1 MAKFSQT
8 FLQSLLQPSYQE
20 GLFTAARGIGQAPAL
35 RMQQQQQQAEQQQ
48 LAAMDPTQRFNFAI
62 DKLNKAGKYDEAAR
76 LTASRDQYTFNQ
88 TERAAKI
95 QVRDDKKIIDF
106 VSNGMLANQ
115 QTEVPTTLKVGEEEI
130 VIPPRLRDDIL
141 KEANLKREQQESAA
155 ASKSAM
161 ELTGYYADY
170 VNNNPDLLE
179 KVPSLQQH
187 IDTLNSMEPKSTF
200 ERKAAVSAVVKAV
213 DADQKQKTDAMYSDE
228 EYDRQARIITEDLI
242 NAGSNTHFWQDW
254 MGNRDI
260 HDFLTGSGT
269 EDEVE
274 VFQEQMALGIKQ
286 GIKSKTELIDFAMSG
301 MRRKIKGQEQSEA
314 IDENERMRQQLF
326 DSIVKDLMDE
336 QGLTLEQ
343 AESQARILTG
353 AGPIDPNLVAGG
365 GGIAL
370 Y

>member
-1 MAKFSQT
+1 MAKFSQA
-8 FLQSLLQPSYQE
+8 FLQGLLQPSYQE

-88 TERAAKI
+88 AERAAKI

-130 VIPPRLRDDIL
+130 TIPPRLRDDIL

-161 ELTGYYADY
+161 ELTGFYSNY

-179 KVPSLQQH
+179 KVPSLQEH
-187 IDTLNSMEPKSTF
+187 INTLNSTEPKSTF
-200 ERKAAVSAVVKAV
+200 ERKAAVSAVIKAV

-228 EYDRQARIITEDLI
+228 EYNRQARLVTEDII
-242 NAGSNTHFWQDW
+242 NAGSNTYFWQDW
-254 MGNRDI
+254 MGKRDI

-286 GIKSKTELIDFAMSG
+286 GIKGKKELIDFAMSG
-301 MRRKIKGQEQSEA
+301 MRRKIEGQEQSEA
-314 IDENERMRQQLF
+314 IDAFENERAAL
-326 DSIVKDLMDE
+326 E
-336 QGLTLEQ
+336 EQ
-343 AESQARILTG
+343 AIQSLMKDFNISREEAVAMREQIKAESTRQNRM
-353 AGPIDPNLVAGG
+353 NNFR
-365 GGIAL
+365 
-370 Y
+370 

>member
-1 MAKFSQT
+1 MAKFSQA
-8 FLQSLLQPSYQE
+8 FLQGLLQPSYQQ
-20 GLFTAARGIGQAPAL
+20 GLFTASQQAAQLPAQL
-35 RMQQQQQQAEQQQ
+35 QQQQQQKLEQQQ
-48 LAAMDPTQRFNFAI
+48 FAAMDPTKRFDFAI
-62 DKLNKAGKYDEAAR
+62 NKLNKAGKYDEAAR
-76 LTASRDQYTFNQ
+76 LTASRDQYTFNEA
-88 TERAAKI
+88 ERAAKI

-115 QTEVPTTLKVGEEEI
+115 QTEVPTTLKVGEEE
-130 VIPPRLRDDIL
+130 VTIPPRLRDNIL

-155 ASKSAM
+155 ASKNAM
-161 ELTGYYADY
+161 ELTGYYSDY

-179 KVPSLQQH
+179 KVPSLREH
-187 IDTLNSMEPKSTF
+187 IDTLNSKEPKSTF

-213 DADQKQKTDAMYSDE
+213 NADQKQKTDAMYSDE
-228 EYDRQARIITEDLI
+228 EYDRQARMVTEDLI

-254 MGNRDI
+254 MGKRDI

-286 GIKSKTELIDFAMSG
+286 GIKNKKELIDFAMSG
-301 MRRKIKGQEQSEA
+301 MRSKIKGQEQSEA

-343 AESQARILTG
+343 AEAQARILTG
-353 AGPIDPNLVAGG
+353 AGPIDPNIVAGG

>member
-1 MAKFSQT
+1 MAKFSQA
-8 FLQSLLQPSYQE
+8 FLQSMLQPSYQE

-88 TERAAKI
+88 AERTAKI

-130 VIPPRLRDDIL
+130 TIPPRLRDDIL

-161 ELTGYYADY
+161 ELTGFYSDY

-187 IDTLNSMEPKSTF
+187 VDTLNSKEPKSTF
-200 ERKAAVSAVVKAV
+200 ERMAAVSAIVKAV

-228 EYDRQARIITEDLI
+228 EHNRQARIITEDII
-242 NAGSNTHFWQDW
+242 NAGSNTYFWQDW
-254 MGNRDI
+254 MGKRDI

-286 GIKSKTELIDFAMSG
+286 GIKGKKELIDFAMSG

-314 IDENERMRQQLF
+314 IDAFENERAAL
-326 DSIVKDLMDE
+326 E
-336 QGLTLEQ
+336 EQ
-343 AESQARILTG
+343 AIQSLMKDFNISREEAVAMREQIKAESTRQNRM
-353 AGPIDPNLVAGG
+353 NNFR
-365 GGIAL
+365 
-370 Y
+370 

>member
-8 FLQSLLQPSYQE
+8 FLQGLLQPSYQE

-35 RMQQQQQQAEQQQ
+35 RMQQQQQQVEQQR
-48 LAAMDPTQRFNFAI
+48 LAAMNPLQRFDFAI
-62 DKLNKAGKYDEAAR
+62 DKLNQAGKYDEAAR
-76 LTASRDQYTFNQ
+76 LTASRDQYTYNE
-88 TERAAKI
+88 TERAAKQ
-95 QVRDDKKIIDF
+95 QVRDDKNIIDF

-130 VIPPRLRDDIL
+130 AIPPRLRDNIL

-161 ELTGYYADY
+161 KLTGFYSDY

-187 IDTLNSMEPKSTF
+187 IDTLNSTDPKSTF

-228 EYDRQARIITEDLI
+228 EYNRQARLVTEELV

-254 MGNRDI
+254 MGKRDI

-269 EDEVE
+269 EEEVE
-274 VFQEQMALGIKQ
+274 VFEEQLALAIKQ
-286 GIKSKTELIDFAMSG
+286 GIKGKKEQINFAMSG
-301 MRRKIKGQEQSEA
+301 MRSKIKGQEQSEA
-314 IDENERMRQQLF
+314 IDEAEEQRRAMFN
-326 DSIVKDLMDE
+326 SIVKDLMDE

-343 AESQARILTG
+343 AEAQARILTG

-365 GGIAL
+365 GGIVL
-370 Y
+370 N

>member
-8 FLQSLLQPSYQE
+8 FLQGLLQPSYQE

-88 TERAAKI
+88 AERAAKI

-187 IDTLNSMEPKSTF
+187 IDTLNSKEPKTTF
-200 ERKAAVSAVVKAV
+200 ERKAAVSAIVTAV
-213 DADQKQKTDAMYSDE
+213 DVDQKQKTDAMYSDK
-228 EYDRQARIITEDLI
+228 EYDRQARIITEDII
-242 NAGSNTHFWQDW
+242 NSGSNTWFWQDW
-254 MGNRDI
+254 MGKRDI

-286 GIKSKTELIDFAMSG
+286 GIKGKKELIDFAMSG

-314 IDENERMRQQLF
+314 IDAFENERAAL
-326 DSIVKDLMDE
+326 E
-336 QGLTLEQ
+336 EQ
-343 AESQARILTG
+343 AIQSLMKDFNISKEEATAMREQIRAESTRQNRM
-353 AGPIDPNLVAGG
+353 NNFR
-365 GGIAL
+365 
-370 Y
+370 

>member
-8 FLQSLLQPSYQE
+8 FLQGLLQPSYQE

-88 TERAAKI
+88 AERAAKI

-130 VIPPRLRDDIL
+130 TIPPRLRDDIL

-155 ASKSAM
+155 ASRSAM
-161 ELTGYYADY
+161 ELTGFYSNY

-187 IDTLNSMEPKSTF
+187 IDTLNSKEPKSTF
-200 ERKAAVSAVVKAV
+200 ERKAAVSAIIKAV

-228 EYDRQARIITEDLI
+228 EYNRQARLVTEELI
-242 NAGSNTHFWQDW
+242 NAGSNTYFWQDW
-254 MGNRDI
+254 MGKRDI

-286 GIKSKTELIDFAMSG
+286 GIKNKKELVDFAMSG

-314 IDENERMRQQLF
+314 IDAFENERAAL
-326 DSIVKDLMDE
+326 E
-336 QGLTLEQ
+336 EQ
-343 AESQARILTG
+343 AIQSLMKDFNISKEEATAMREQIRAESTRQNRM
-353 AGPIDPNLVAGG
+353 NNFR
-365 GGIAL
+365 
-370 Y
+370 

>member
-1 MAKFSQT
+1 MAKFSQA
-8 FLQSLLQPSYQE
+8 FLQSMLQPSYQE
-20 GLFTAARGIGQAPAL
+20 GLFTAARGIGAAPQMRA
-35 RMQQQQQQAEQQQ
+35 MQQQQQAEQEQ
-48 LAAMDPTQRFNFAI
+48 LATMNPIQRFDFAI
-62 DKLNKAGKYDEAAR
+62 NKLNQARKYDEAAR
-76 LTASRDQYTFNQ
+76 LTASRDQYTFSQ
-88 TERAAKI
+88 AERVAKTQI
-95 QVRDDKKIIDF
+95 RDDKRIIDF

-115 QTEVPTTLKVGEEEI
+115 QTDVPATLTVGEEEMT
-130 VIPPRLRDDIL
+130 IPSRLRDDIL
-141 KEANLKREQQESAA
+141 KEANLKREQQESAE
-155 ASKSAM
+155 ASRSAM
-161 ELTGYYADY
+161 ELTGYYEDY

-187 IDTLNSMEPKSTF
+187 IDTLNSTEPKSTF

-286 GIKSKTELIDFAMSG
+286 GIKGKTELIDFAMSG

-314 IDENERMRQQLF
+314 IDENERLQQQLF

>member
-88 TERAAKI
+88 AERAAKI

-130 VIPPRLRDDIL
+130 VIPPRLHDDIL

-161 ELTGYYADY
+161 ELTGFYSDY

-187 IDTLNSMEPKSTF
+187 VDTLNSKEPKSTF
-200 ERKAAVSAVVKAV
+200 ERKAAVSAIVKAV

-228 EYDRQARIITEDLI
+228 EHNRQARIITEDII
-242 NAGSNTHFWQDW
+242 NAGSNTYFWQDW
-254 MGNRDI
+254 MGKRDI

-286 GIKSKTELIDFAMSG
+286 GIKGKKELIDFAMSG

-314 IDENERMRQQLF
+314 IDAFENERAAL
-326 DSIVKDLMDE
+326 E
-336 QGLTLEQ
+336 EQ
-343 AESQARILTG
+343 AIQSLMKDFNISREEAVAMREQIKAESTRQNRM
-353 AGPIDPNLVAGG
+353 NNFR
-365 GGIAL
+365 
-370 Y
+370 

>member
-1 MAKFSQT
+1 MAKFSQA
-8 FLQSLLQPSYQE
+8 FLQSMLQPSYQE

-48 LAAMDPTQRFNFAI
+48 LAAMDPMQRFNFAI

-88 TERAAKI
+88 AERAAKI

-115 QTEVPTTLKVGEEEI
+115 QTEVPATLKVGEEEI
-130 VIPPRLRDDIL
+130 TIPPRLRDDIL
-141 KEANLKREQQESAA
+141 KETNLKREQQESAA

-161 ELTGYYADY
+161 ELTGFYSDY

-187 IDTLNSMEPKSTF
+187 IDTLNSTEPKSTF

-213 DADQKQKTDAMYSDE
+213 NADQKQKTDAMYSDE
-228 EYDRQARIITEDLI
+228 EYNRQARIITEDLI

-254 MGNRDI
+254 MGKRDI

-286 GIKSKTELIDFAMSG
+286 GIKGKKELIDFAMSG

-314 IDENERMRQQLF
+314 IGAFENERAAL
-326 DSIVKDLMDE
+326 E
-336 QGLTLEQ
+336 EQ
-343 AESQARILTG
+343 AIQSLMKDFNISKEEATAMREQIRAESTRQNRM
-353 AGPIDPNLVAGG
+353 NNFR
-365 GGIAL
+365 
-370 Y
+370 

>member
-1 MAKFSQT
+1 MAKFSQA
-8 FLQSLLQPSYQE
+8 FLQGLLQPSYQE

-88 TERAAKI
+88 AERAAKI

-130 VIPPRLRDDIL
+130 TIPPRLRDDIL

-161 ELTGYYADY
+161 ELTGFYSNY

-179 KVPSLQQH
+179 KVPSLQEH
-187 IDTLNSMEPKSTF
+187 INTLNSTEPKSTF
-200 ERKAAVSAVVKAV
+200 ERKAAVSAVIKAV

-228 EYDRQARIITEDLI
+228 EYNRQARLVTEDII
-242 NAGSNTHFWQDW
+242 NAGSNTYFWQDW
-254 MGNRDI
+254 MGKRDI

-286 GIKSKTELIDFAMSG
+286 GIKNKKELVDFAMSG

-314 IDENERMRQQLF
+314 IDAFENERAAL
-326 DSIVKDLMDE
+326 E
-336 QGLTLEQ
+336 EQ
-343 AESQARILTG
+343 AIQSLMKDFNISKEEATAMREQIRAESTRQNRM
-353 AGPIDPNLVAGG
+353 NNFR
-365 GGIAL
+365 
-370 Y
+370 

>member
-8 FLQSLLQPSYQE
+8 FLQSMLQPSYQE
-20 GLFTAARGIGQAPAL
+20 GLFTAARGIGQAPGL
-35 RMQQQQQQAEQQQ
+35 RMQQQQQQAEQEQ
-48 LAAMDPTQRFNFAI
+48 LAAMNPMQRFDFAI
-62 DKLNKAGKYDEAAR
+62 DKLNQARKYDEAAR

-88 TERAAKI
+88 AERAAKT
-95 QVRDDKKIIDF
+95 QVREDRNIIDF

-115 QTEVPTTLKVGEEEI
+115 QTEVPATLMVGEEEKP
-130 VIPPRLRDDIL
+130 IPQRLRDDIL
-141 KEANLKREQQESAA
+141 KEANLKREQQESAE

-187 IDTLNSMEPKSTF
+187 VDTLNSTEPKSTF

-213 DADQKQKTDAMYSDE
+213 NADQKQKTDAMYSDE
-228 EYDRQARIITEDLI
+228 EYSRQARITIEEII
-242 NAGSNTHFWQDW
+242 NKGSNTTFWQDW
-254 MGNRDI
+254 MGKRDI

-269 EDEVE
+269 EDEVK
-274 VFQEQMALGIKQ
+274 VFQEQMALGLKQ
-286 GIKSKTELIDFAMSG
+286 GIKSRKELIDFAMSG
-301 MRRKIKGQEQSEA
+301 MRRKIEGQEQSEA
-314 IDENERMRQQLF
+314 IDEDERQRQQLF

-343 AESQARILTG
+343 AEAQARILTG

-365 GGIAL
+365 GGIVL
-370 Y
+370 N

>member
-1 MAKFSQT
+1 MAKFSQA
-8 FLQSLLQPSYQE
+8 FLQSMLQPSYQE
-20 GLFTAARGIGQAPAL
+20 GLFTAARGIGQAPGL
-35 RMQQQQQQAEQQQ
+35 RRQQQQQQAEQQQ

-76 LTASRDQYTFNQ
+76 LTASRDQYTFNEA
-88 TERAAKI
+88 ERAAKI

-115 QTEVPTTLKVGEEEI
+115 QTEVPASLKVGEEEI
-130 VIPPRLRDDIL
+130 AIPPRLRDDIL
-141 KEANLKREQQESAA
+141 KETNLKREQQESAA

-161 ELTGYYADY
+161 ELTGYYSDY

-179 KVPSLQQH
+179 KVPSLQEH
-187 IDTLNSMEPKSTF
+187 INTLNSTEPKSTF

-213 DADQKQKTDAMYSDE
+213 NADQKQKTDAMYSDE
-228 EYDRQARIITEDLI
+228 EYDRQARIVTESLI

-254 MGNRDI
+254 MGKRDI

-286 GIKSKTELIDFAMSG
+286 GIKNKKELIDFAMSG
-301 MRRKIKGQEQSEA
+301 MRSKIKGQEQSEA
-314 IDENERMRQQLF
+314 IDAFENERA
-326 DSIVKDLMDE
+326 
-336 QGLTLEQ
+336 TLEEQ
-343 AESQARILTG
+343 AIQSLMKDFNISKEEA
-353 AGPIDPNLVAGG
+353 
-365 GGIAL
+365 IAMREEIRAASTRQNRMNNFR
-370 Y
+370 

>member
-1 MAKFSQT
+1 M
-8 FLQSLLQPSYQE
+8 
-20 GLFTAARGIGQAPAL
+20 
-35 RMQQQQQQAEQQQ
+35 
-48 LAAMDPTQRFNFAI
+48 QRFDFAI
-62 DKLNKAGKYDEAAR
+62 DKLNQARKYDEAAR

-88 TERAAKI
+88 AERAAKT
-95 QVRDDKKIIDF
+95 QVREDRNIIDF

-115 QTEVPTTLKVGEEEI
+115 QTEVPATLMVGEEEKP
-130 VIPPRLRDDIL
+130 IPQRLRDDIL
-141 KEANLKREQQESAA
+141 KEANLKREQQESAE
-155 ASKSAM
+155 ASRSAM

-187 IDTLNSMEPKSTF
+187 VDTLNSTEPKSTF

-213 DADQKQKTDAMYSDE
+213 NADQKQKTDAMYSDE
-228 EYDRQARIITEDLI
+228 EYSRQARITIEEII
-242 NAGSNTHFWQDW
+242 NKGSNTTFWQDW
-254 MGNRDI
+254 MGKRDI

-269 EDEVE
+269 EDEVK
-274 VFQEQMALGIKQ
+274 VFQEQMALGLKQ
-286 GIKSKTELIDFAMSG
+286 GIKSRKELIDFAMSG

-314 IDENERMRQQLF
+314 IDEDERVRQQLF

-343 AESQARILTG
+343 AEAQARILTG

-365 GGIAL
+365 GGISL

>member
-1 MAKFSQT
+1 M
-8 FLQSLLQPSYQE
+8 LQPSYQE
-20 GLFTAARGIGQAPAL
+20 GLFTAARGIGQAPGL
-35 RMQQQQQQAEQQQ
+35 RMQQQQQQAEQEQ
-48 LAAMDPTQRFNFAI
+48 LAAMNPMQRFDFAI
-62 DKLNKAGKYDEAAR
+62 DKLNQARKYDEAAR

-88 TERAAKI
+88 AERAAKT
-95 QVRDDKKIIDF
+95 QVREDRNIIDF

-115 QTEVPTTLKVGEEEI
+115 QTEVPATLMVGEEEKP
-130 VIPPRLRDDIL
+130 IPQRLRDDIL
-141 KEANLKREQQESAA
+141 KEANLKREQQESAE

-187 IDTLNSMEPKSTF
+187 VDTLNSTEPKSTF

-213 DADQKQKTDAMYSDE
+213 NADQKQKTDAMYSDE
-228 EYDRQARIITEDLI
+228 EYSRQARITIEEII
-242 NAGSNTHFWQDW
+242 NKGSNTTFWQDW
-254 MGNRDI
+254 MGKRDI

-269 EDEVE
+269 EDEVK
-274 VFQEQMALGIKQ
+274 VFQEQMALGLKQ
-286 GIKSKTELIDFAMSG
+286 GIKSRKELIDFAMSG
-301 MRRKIKGQEQSEA
+301 MRRKIEGQEQSEA
-314 IDENERMRQQLF
+314 IDEDERQRQQLF

-343 AESQARILTG
+343 AEAQARILTG

-365 GGIAL
+365 GGIVL
-370 Y
+370 N

>member
-8 FLQSLLQPSYQE
+8 FLQGLLQPSYQE

-88 TERAAKI
+88 AERAAKI

-187 IDTLNSMEPKSTF
+187 IDTLNSTEPKSTF

-213 DADQKQKTDAMYSDE
+213 DADQKQKT
-228 EYDRQARIITEDLI
+228 
-242 NAGSNTHFWQDW
+242 
-254 MGNRDI
+254 
-260 HDFLTGSGT
+260 GSGT

-286 GIKSKTELIDFAMSG
+286 GIKGKTELIDFAMSG

-314 IDENERMRQQLF
+314 IDENERLQQQLF

>member
-88 TERAAKI
+88 AERAAKL

-130 VIPPRLRDDIL
+130 TIPPRLRDDIL

-187 IDTLNSMEPKSTF
+187 VDTLNSKEPKSTF
-200 ERKAAVSAVVKAV
+200 ERKAAVSAIVKVV

-228 EYDRQARIITEDLI
+228 EYNRQARIITEDLI

-254 MGNRDI
+254 MGKRDI

-286 GIKSKTELIDFAMSG
+286 GIKGKKELIDFAMSG
-301 MRRKIKGQEQSEA
+301 MRRKIEGQEQSEA
-314 IDENERMRQQLF
+314 IDVFENERAAL
-326 DSIVKDLMDE
+326 E
-336 QGLTLEQ
+336 EQ
-343 AESQARILTG
+343 AIQSLMKDFNISKEEA
-353 AGPIDPNLVAGG
+353 
-365 GGIAL
+365 IAMREEIRAASTRQNRMNNFR
-370 Y
+370 

>member
-1 MAKFSQT
+1 MAKFSQA

-88 TERAAKI
+88 AERTAKL

-130 VIPPRLRDDIL
+130 TIPPRLRDDIL

-161 ELTGYYADY
+161 ELTGFYSDY

-187 IDTLNSMEPKSTF
+187 VDTLNSTEPQSTF
-200 ERKAAVSAVVKAV
+200 VRKAAVSAVIKAV

-228 EYDRQARIITEDLI
+228 EYNRRARIITEDLI

-254 MGNRDI
+254 MGKRDI

-286 GIKSKTELIDFAMSG
+286 GIKGKKELIDFAMSG
-301 MRRKIKGQEQSEA
+301 MRRKIEGQEQSEA
-314 IDENERMRQQLF
+314 IDAFENERAAL
-326 DSIVKDLMDE
+326 E
-336 QGLTLEQ
+336 EQ
-343 AESQARILTG
+343 AIQSLMKDFNISKEEA
-353 AGPIDPNLVAGG
+353 
-365 GGIAL
+365 IAMREEIRAASTRQNRMNNFR
-370 Y
+370 